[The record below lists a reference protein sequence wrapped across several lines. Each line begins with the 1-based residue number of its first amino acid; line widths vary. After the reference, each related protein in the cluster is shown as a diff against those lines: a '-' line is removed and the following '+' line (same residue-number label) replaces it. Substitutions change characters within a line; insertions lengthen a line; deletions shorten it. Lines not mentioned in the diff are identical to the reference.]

1 MNQPPRSPKADTP
14 LLEMRSIA
22 KHFGGVMAVAGVSL
36 SLDAGEALGIV
47 GDNGAGKSTL
57 IKVLTGVHEPD
68 EGDIQIEGRPVSITN
83 KRQSRLLGIEAVYQ
97 NLGLVDTL
105 DAAGNVFLGHELK
118 RRVLGLTFLDND
130 RMAEEAARV
139 LKEQVGIELEDIH
152 VPTHHLSGGQRQAVA
167 IARAIYA
174 TDLKILVMD
183 EPTAALGPEETRHT
197 LALMQNLKEQGIAL
211 IVISHNLDHVFRV
224 ADRVMVMRAG
234 RAVATLDC
242 QTSTKQDVLAH
253 IVDAADTEAA

>member
-1 MNQPPRSPKADTP
+1 
-14 LLEMRSIA
+14 
-22 KHFGGVMAVAGVSL
+22 MAPAS
-36 SLDAGEALGIV
+36 
-47 GDNGAGKSTL
+47 KSTL

-68 EGDIQIEGRPVSITN
+68 EGEIRIEGRLVSITN
-83 KRQSRLLGIEAVYQ
+83 KRQSRQLGIEAVYQ

-130 RMAEEAARV
+130 RMADEAARV
-139 LKEQVGIELEDIH
+139 LKEQVGIELEDIN
-152 VPTHHLSGGQRQAVA
+152 VPTHHLSAVA

-211 IVISHNLDHVFRV
+211 IIISHNLDHVFKV

-242 QTSTKQDVLAH
+242 QNSTKQDVLAH
-253 IVDAADTEAA
+253 IVDAADTEVA